1 MPFDP
6 KEPVQ
11 FRSGPEQVRI
21 LATDL
26 KNDRPIVIAV
36 TVAGKETVGHRHADG
51 RVQSGRDNVY
61 DLVNVPKKHE
71 VWINLYDTMGG
82 LGKFYGFAYLTQEA
96 ADKAVDANRTA
107 CVRVEFTE
115 GEGL

>member
-6 KEPVQ
+6 KKPIQ

-26 KNDRPIVIAV
+26 RDDRPIVIAV

-71 VWINLYDTMGG
+71 VWINLYDTEEVFFGC
-82 LGKFYGFAYLTQEA
+82 AYPTREQA
-96 ADKAVDANRTA
+96 NANANANINRTA